1 MKIRSDF
8 VTNSSSS
15 SFIIVSKIDR
25 CDELERYMREEFGKY
40 GIHLLDEYVKPI
52 SECQHTYRDYDN
64 KLREVYE
71 LNGWDFDRSEIVDM
85 GLDPEDE
92 NSLVLAARFY
102 TWSTEGDSDGDDA
115 WLHDKIPQ
123 QYRIDVFKSDPD

>member
-25 CDELERYMREEFGKY
+25 CDELEQYMREEFGKY
-40 GIHLLDEYVKPI
+40 GIRLMDEYVKPI
-52 SECQHTYRDYDN
+52 SEYKYTYN
-64 KLREVYE
+64 THNNQREVYE
-71 LNGWDFDRSEIVDM
+71 FYGYEFDRSELKDI

-92 NSLVLAARFY
+92 NSLVLAAYFY

-115 WLHDKIPQ
+115 WLYNKIPKK
-123 QYRIDVFKSDPD
+123 YREDVFESDPD